1 MVEFLWVEK
10 YRPRI
15 VDDIVLPPS
24 IKNQLKTFVKVG
36 NVPNLLLS
44 GGPGVGKTTAAKAVL
59 EELGC
64 EYIVI
69 NGSMD
74 GNIQTLR
81 DDIRSFATSVSFEG
95 GRKYVILDEADY
107 LNPNSTQPALRNF
120 MEEYSVN
127 CGFIFTCNFPNKII
141 EPLHSRLTQ
150 IDFKIT
156 KAESVKLATDF
167 MSRAKY
173 ILDEEGI
180 QYDTKVLV
188 ELIKMHFPDWRKI
201 LNELQ
206 GYGMVGKIDSGIL
219 SANADG
225 EIVELVSL
233 LKERN
238 FKEMRRWVAQ
248 TNIDFQ
254 VLCRKIYDKMYD
266 IMTKESIPQAVI
278 TIADYQYKAAFA
290 KDPEINTVAMLTELM
305 SEVNF
310 L

>member
-1 MVEFLWVEK
+1 MEFLWVERF
-10 YRPRI
+10 RPRK
-15 VDDIVLPPS
+15 VEDIILPQS
-24 IKNQLKTFVKVG
+24 IREQLNTFVQAG

-81 DDIRSFATSVSFEG
+81 DDIKSFATSVSFMG

-120 MEEYSVN
+120 MEEYSIN

-156 KAESVKLATDF
+156 KTESAQLAKDF
-167 MSRAKY
+167 MIRVKG

-180 QYDTKVLV
+180 AFEPKVLA
-188 ELIKMHFPDWRKI
+188 EFIKMHFPDWRKI

-206 GYGMVGKIDSGIL
+206 GYGMRGKIDSGIL
-219 SANADG
+219 NANSDG
-225 EIVELVSL
+225 EIMELVSL
-233 LKERN
+233 LKSRN
-238 FKEMRRWVAQ
+238 FKEMRKWVAQ
-248 TNIDFQ
+248 TNIDFH
-254 VLCRKIYDKMYD
+254 VLCRKLYDKAYD
-266 IMTKESIPQAVI
+266 VIDKSSVPQAVI
-278 TIADYQYKAAFA
+278 LLADYQYKSAFA

-305 SEVNF
+305 TDINF